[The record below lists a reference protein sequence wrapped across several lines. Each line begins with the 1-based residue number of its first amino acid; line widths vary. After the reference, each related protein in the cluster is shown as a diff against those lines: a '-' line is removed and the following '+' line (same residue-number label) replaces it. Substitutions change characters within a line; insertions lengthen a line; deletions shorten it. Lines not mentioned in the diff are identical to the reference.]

1 MLNIC
6 DICKQYFISP
16 SSEYERRVAQAIPQV
31 ELRAIRADYEK
42 MLLEEKEERGESPPK
57 QPLSD
62 DKREGG
68 RKE

>member
-16 SSEYERRVAQAIPQV
+16 SSEYERTVAQAIPQV

-42 MLLEEKEERGESPPK
+42 MLLEDEEERRQSPPK

-62 DKREGG
+62 EKREGG
-68 RKE
+68 R